1 MFSFARHREFITGDV
16 PSSNKDGNKDGGET
30 YESPVDEN
38 HFLNVFDSFVDK
50 MVIHQSR
57 ETTIFNRILF
67 FHYLSQTNVLF
78 LKSNIPW

>member
-16 PSSNKDGNKDGGET
+16 PSSNKDGNKDGGEA

-50 MVIHQSR
+50 DGNTSIKRDDNFQQNF
-57 ETTIFNRILF
+57 IFSLF
-67 FHYLSQTNVLF
+67 
-78 LKSNIPW
+78 IPNECFVS